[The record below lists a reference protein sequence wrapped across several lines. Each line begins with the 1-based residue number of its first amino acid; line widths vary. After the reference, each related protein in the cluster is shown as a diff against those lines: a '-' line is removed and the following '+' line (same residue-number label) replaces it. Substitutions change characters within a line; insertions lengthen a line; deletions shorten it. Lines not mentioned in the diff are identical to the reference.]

1 MNAKNACALVLG
13 VAFLLIVI
21 VLVIPHVPPG
31 PTPPAQIVAAGEAL
45 WNGRTYEVILQG
57 FIMLAGVMAILLLLG
72 LNHSR
77 GQQP

>member
-1 MNAKNACALVLG
+1 MNAKNASALFLG
-13 VAFLLIVI
+13 VVFLLLFIGI
-21 VLVIPHVPPG
+21 VIPHITSWPVTLPE
-31 PTPPAQIVAAGEAL
+31 AHRAGEAL

-77 GQQP
+77 RLQP

>member
-1 MNAKNACALVLG
+1 MNAKNACALFLG
-13 VAFLLIVI
+13 VTFPLLFI
-21 VLVIPHVPPG
+21 VLVIPHVTSWPAMPPE
-31 PTPPAQIVAAGEAL
+31 ALRAGEAL

-77 GQQP
+77 RQQP

>member
-1 MNAKNACALVLG
+1 MNGKNACALFLG
-13 VAFLLIVI
+13 VAFLILVI
-21 VLVIPHVPPG
+21 VVVIPQVTTWPVSPVPV
-31 PTPPAQIVAAGEAL
+31 VAAGEAL

>member
-1 MNAKNACALVLG
+1 MNAKNAAALFLG
-13 VAFLLIVI
+13 VAFLLLFI
-21 VLVIPHVPPG
+21 VLMIPHV
-31 PTPPAQIVAAGEAL
+31 TSWPAIPSEALRAGEAL

-77 GQQP
+77 RQQP

>member
-1 MNAKNACALVLG
+1 MNPKNATALFLG
-13 VAFLLIVI
+13 IAFLLLFI
-21 VLVIPHVPPG
+21 VLVIPHVSSW
-31 PTPPAQIVAAGEAL
+31 PTVPAEMLKAGEAL

-77 GQQP
+77 RQQP

>member
-1 MNAKNACALVLG
+1 MNAKNASALFLG
-13 VAFLLIVI
+13 VAFLLLFM
-21 VLVIPHVPPG
+21 VLVIPHFKSLPV
-31 PTPPAQIVAAGEAL
+31 TPAGALRAGEAL

-77 GQQP
+77 RQQP